1 MSNRKIINTVNAPQA
16 IGPYSQAIKINNLLF
31 TSGQIPLLPDSGEIV
46 SNDFSEQVE
55 QCLKNIEAILVEE
68 SLNLD
73 SIVKLTVF
81 LVDLSDFD
89 SLNEQFVK
97 YFGNRY
103 PSRSVVEVSRLP
115 KDVKVEIE
123 AICCYDK

>member
-1 MSNRKIINTVNAPQA
+1 MSDRKIINTVNAPQA

-31 TSGQIPLLPDSGEIV
+31 TSGQIPLLPDSGEII
-46 SNDFSEQVE
+46 SNDFSDQVE

>member
-31 TSGQIPLLPDSGEIV
+31 TSGQIPLLPDSGEII
-46 SNDFSEQVE
+46 SNNFSEQVE

-89 SLNEQFVK
+89 LLNEQFVK
-97 YFGNRY
+97 YFGYRY

>member
-1 MSNRKIINTVNAPQA
+1 MGIINKKLRKNLNLK
-16 IGPYSQAIKINNLLF
+16 YSLF
-31 TSGQIPLLPDSGEIV
+31 QITSIH
-46 SNDFSEQVE
+46 
-55 QCLKNIEAILVEE
+55 EE

-89 SLNEQFVK
+89 LLNEQFIK
-97 YFGNRY
+97 YFGHEY

-115 KDVKVEIE
+115 KDVKIEIE

>member
-1 MSNRKIINTVNAPQA
+1 MSDRKIINTVNAPQA

-31 TSGQIPLLPDSGEIV
+31 TSGQIPLLPDSGEII
-46 SNDFSEQVE
+46 SNNFSDQVE

>member
-31 TSGQIPLLPDSGEIV
+31 TSGQIPLLPDSGEII

>member
-1 MSNRKIINTVNAPQA
+1 MKIINTDKAPKA
-16 IGPYSQAIKINNLLF
+16 IGPYSQAIKHNGFMF
-31 TSGQIPLLPDSGEIV
+31 TSGQIPLLPDSGEII
-46 SNDFSEQVE
+46 SNNFSEQVE

-89 SLNEQFVK
+89 LLNEQFVK
-97 YFGNRY
+97 YFGHRY
-103 PSRSVVEVSRLP
+103 PARSVVEVSRLP